1 MRPKGSAS
9 ELEARRLRAAKLL
22 AKGESLSEVAR
33 VVGSSLSSVHRWK
46 EVIRKRGIEGLKAK
60 PHPGRK
66 PWLSRSQKKKLVKI
80 LLRGPGAGGYLTD
93 LWTSKRVAEVIE
105 RTFGV
110 KYNSN
115 YIWFVLR
122 SLGWTC
128 QKPERQARERDEK
141 VIRMWRERDWPRIK
155 KSP

>member
-1 MRPKGSAS
+1 M
-9 ELEARRLRAAKLL
+9 EARRLRAAKLL

-33 VVGSSLSSVHRWK
+33 VVGSSPSSVHRWK
-46 EVIRKRGIEGLKAK
+46 EVIRKRGIEGLKSK

-66 PWLSRSQKKKLVKI
+66 PWLSRSQKKRLVKI
-80 LLRGPGAGGYLTD
+80 LLRGPRASGYLTD
-93 LWTSKRVAEVIE
+93 LWTCKRVAEVIE

-110 KYNSN
+110 KYNTN
-115 YIWFVLR
+115 YVWFVLR